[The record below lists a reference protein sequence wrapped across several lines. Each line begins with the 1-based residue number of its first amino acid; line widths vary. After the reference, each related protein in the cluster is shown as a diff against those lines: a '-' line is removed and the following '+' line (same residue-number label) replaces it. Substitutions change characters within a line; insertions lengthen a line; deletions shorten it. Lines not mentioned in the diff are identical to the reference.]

1 MIPGLVSVII
11 PTYNRPNYLREAV
24 DSVFAQTYPFIEIL
38 VIDDGSSEEV
48 HSQNRHLSRTFR
60 QIHFPPGCP
69 KLPTCTRKMV
79 DWSPL

>member
-24 DSVFAQTYPFIEIL
+24 NSVFAQTYPL
-38 VIDDGSSEEV
+38 SKSWLLMTALRREV

-69 KLPTCTRKMV
+69 KSPICIRKTADLFLP
-79 DWSPL
+79 